1 MLAVIVVLLKRELVE
16 VKGKSLGW
24 MTSARINHDASM
36 I

>member
-1 MLAVIVVLLKRELVE
+1 MLAVVVLLKGELVG

-24 MTSARINHDASM
+24 MTSARVNHDASM